1 MQLIENASEQKLR
14 GAYYTPSAIAE
25 FILRWGTCNG
35 STADIL
41 EPSCGDSVFLRGMAK
56 IGMPYRSVTAVE
68 SQSSSPFFFHPPS
81 SIYLPH
87 TPTKAPAPWGETP
100 SRYDDSFALCVR
112 SSFTTAC
119 G

>member
-25 FILRWGTCNG
+25 FILRWGTYNG

-68 SQSSSPFFFHPPS
+68 SQ
-81 SIYLPH
+81 
-87 TPTKAPAPWGETP
+87 KATYSQEILVTLRGNIM
-100 SRYDDSFALCVR
+100 SNSNY
-112 SSFTTAC
+112 
-119 G
+119 